1 MKSIILVLTVLIV
14 NLSYGQCKFK
24 VDRVRKV
31 NGDTIITTRD
41 LAIYSDEKGSYS
53 ITFHKKNSDYYLAFK
68 KASNSK
74 ETLTVKEGMK
84 LILSMSNGE
93 KMELYTTA
101 DFETDLLYSAGDN
114 SVLIARYPL
123 NKDNLKLFSENSVS
137 ECKFQTTQ
145 STWDVKP
152 KNKKKILKVQEGA
165 GCILSR

>member
-1 MKSIILVLTVLIV
+1 MKKIILVLAVLIV

-24 VDRVRKV
+24 VDRIRKA

-53 ITFHKKNSDYYLAFK
+53 ITFHKKNSDYSLAFK
-68 KASNSK
+68 KAYNSK

-84 LILSMSNGE
+84 LTLSMSNGE
-93 KMELYTTA
+93 KMELHTTA

-114 SVLIARYPL
+114 SVLISRYPL
-123 NKDNLKLFSENSVS
+123 NKGNLTLFSENSVS
-137 ECKFQTTQ
+137 ECKFQTAQ
-145 STWDVKP
+145 KTWDVKP
-152 KNKKKILKVQEGA
+152 KNKKKMLKVQEGA